1 METVQVQIGEQT
13 YTLRC
18 EDPERVQR
26 LAHRFDEMMRQMKQ
40 RQDRVS
46 TLVVTVLAALNLLE
60 EYDVRCEQM
69 ALQIKLYEQEIEKMT
84 GFLQQRLADA
94 TAEGG

>member
-1 METVQVQIGEQT
+1 MQIGEQM

-18 EDPERVQR
+18 EDPQRVQR

-84 GFLQQRLADA
+84 EFLRQRLADA
-94 TAEGG
+94 AAEDG